1 MNWSLIIAGG
11 FAGFATVGHFFIGSR
26 NFLGPTLQAS
36 FDEVSKKVMHCLF
49 HYVSGYLIL
58 SAIFLLAIGLGFK
71 LGGNPALLV
80 RFIALNYAAFA
91 VAQIIIALT
100 SKIQNPLFKLFQ
112 WIFWTLIALFAWI
125 GA

>member
-1 MNWSLIIAGG
+1 MNWFLIIAGG

-36 FDEVSKKVMHCLF
+36 FDEVPKKVMHCLF
-49 HYVSGYLIL
+49 HYVSAYLIL
-58 SAIFLLAIGLGFK
+58 STIFLLAIGLGFK

-91 VAQIIIALT
+91 VAQIIIALSST
-100 SKIQNPLFKLFQ
+100 IQNSLLKLFQ
-112 WIFWTLIALFAWI
+112 WIFWILIAVFSWI